1 MASRLLAAGD
11 PAMSP
16 AMAPRIAILNPNTT
30 LAFTQRLGESAEDIV
45 AAGTIVVA
53 RSPGAG
59 VPSVECHVD
68 EALAIPGLLRLVQ
81 EEEALGTSAYVL
93 ACFGDTGIEA
103 VREIAAGP
111 VVGMTEAALF
121 AASMLAAHFAVIT
134 LPPRTI
140 VHAERVV
147 RHIGLG
153 HRCTVRAIDVN
164 VDDCVELDET
174 LLQAMLAASRKTIA
188 DDGAEAV
195 VLGCAGL
202 SALVAPMSVALGVP
216 VIEGVS
222 VAVIMAEG
230 LVAARL
236 RTSKIRSYGF
246 PPRPPAAGEP

>member
-1 MASRLLAAGD
+1 MARRLLAAGD
-11 PAMSP
+11 RAMSRHL
-16 AMAPRIAILNPNTT
+16 APRIAILNPNTT

-53 RSPGAG
+53 RSPVAG

-81 EEEALGTSAYVL
+81 EEEKLGTAAYVI

-103 VREIAAGP
+103 VREIAVGP

-121 AASMLAAHFAVIT
+121 AAAMLAAQFTVIT

-140 VHAERVV
+140 VQAERVV

-164 VDDCVELDET
+164 VDDCVAPDES
-174 LLQAMLAASRKTIA
+174 LLEAMLAASCKAIA
-188 DDGAEAV
+188 EDGAEAI

-202 SALVAPMSVALGVP
+202 SALVGPMSVALGVP

-222 VAVIMAEG
+222 VAVKMAEG

-246 PPRPPAAGEP
+246 PPRLPDSGDP